1 MNALPAICQS
11 TRMPIRH
18 TTPTP
23 TPPLTVRASVS
34 HDTPLTRVSL
44 AFIAQRLNL
53 SLRFG
58 HPLRELP
65 SHSGWRCALFPPGA
79 LFCRTHWAC
88 LDDGSVRWQLMVLQ
102 ACTPWDGM
110 RRIAGIQPGAHLLL
124 HAQGEQQVQSVL
136 QQLDAIEA
144 QGIDPVAVS
153 PAYWRTLG
161 EHLAAQRPLPPYT
174 ACTAALHAA
183 YRADEVT

>member
-1 MNALPAICQS
+1 MSALPQGIQPTHS
-11 TRMPIRH
+11 L
-18 TTPTP
+18 TPVQ
-23 TPPLTVRASVS
+23 PLPVLASITQ
-34 HDTPLTRVSL
+34 DTPLTRVSL
-44 AFIAQRLNL
+44 AFIAHRIDL

-65 SHSGWRCALFPPGA
+65 MDSGWRCAMFLPGA

-124 HAQGEQQVQSVL
+124 HAQGGQPVQSVL
-136 QQLDAIEA
+136 QQIDTIEA
-144 QGIDPVAVS
+144 LGIDPVAVS
-153 PAYWRTLG
+153 PAYWRKLG
-161 EHLAAQRPLPPYT
+161 ERLAARRPLPAYT
-174 ACTAALHAA
+174 DEQHAA
-183 YRADEVT
+183 YGAGEVWP